1 MKKFLALLLAVML
14 SLTCFVACKGKDND
28 EKPADT
34 SSPTKVV
41 YDVDD
46 AAAYLKNMYKKY
58 LTETETAAD
67 YTLVSQVMKSGVIY
81 TITWT
86 TDRDDIKVI
95 EDKENKQ
102 VTIDLD
108 EKTPVDI
115 EYTLT
120 ATIADPDGKTATL
133 SFKLKVPKYVLS
145 SWDQYMKLDAG
156 KAVVIEGYVA
166 AIHSQSEGNKYN
178 MLYVHDVN
186 NKGGYYIYSMTADPI
201 KDLNLKKGMLVS
213 VTGTKDIYSGTHE
226 IKDASVNVLDTK
238 VVDFAPLDITSI
250 FKKADSCSDASLV
263 SKLGMLVTIK
273 GVEITDQNTS
283 EKSQYY
289 NFNLDGLTSYIRLY
303 RTDCPCTVS
312 DADMK
317 AIAEQH
323 TAKFGYSADV
333 TGVVVMYGG
342 SIYLNPVDK
351 NCFKYGAKIVRDD
364 AAKVKYEI
372 DNISEFGIN
381 TDIKANTQVINLPTK
396 GNRYE
401 DVAISWAVSEDSKGA
416 LQLEGSKLTVTLQD
430 AATTAK
436 IKGTFTCN
444 GKTGT
449 VELTLKLAAKQ
460 TLVPVADKTPVPG
473 KDYLLFFFQEKNGN
487 YDYFTG
493 EMNGFYGASSLNHE
507 QAVKVRV
514 ENVTGGSLLYF
525 TDKDGA
531 KQYITIEESGTH
543 VNFVFKT
550 DKPTTPFTFDAN
562 GAPMF
567 KLNDTKSYYIGTYG
581 TYYTFGTQDTTQSG
595 SYIAYLGTMVD
606 TTKVSDADKVATE
619 KNNVKP
625 EVEEV
630 FANADVKLPIA
641 GTTYPEVA
649 ITWASDKDFAVVDNA
664 KGIVSITLQD
674 EAQTVKLTATLKC
687 GTATDTKEFTIAVAS
702 KNAAPTTPT
711 EIVEAAYALEAGAT
725 LAGGPYTLTG
735 IIKTVDTAYSS
746 QYNNVTVTI
755 IVENLGDKPIQ
766 CFRLK
771 GTGADVIAVGD
782 TITVTGDIKNYNG
795 TIEFNAGCTLDSY
808 KTDDE
813 TVNALYALNSGESL
827 EGKYALTGVIKSV
840 DTPYSEQYK
849 NITVTIDVL
858 GVEGKPV
865 QCFRL
870 TGDKAADLKVGD
882 TITVYGTLK
891 RYNNTFE
898 FDKNC
903 EIIAYTAAPEESG
916 GGAGGGAGGSDIV
929 PGALAATFTMGE
941 DDSSKTNETNQDG
954 TEITEYAEENN
965 GYTLTLTNLSK
976 VYGGSFDAVGNAC
989 IKLGTSSVVGSF
1001 TFVVPEN
1008 IKSVKIYVTGYK
1020 AKTSK
1025 VTINGGDAVTLTK
1038 SSANGE
1044 YDVITVD
1051 TSTNKTVTFATASG
1065 ATRVKLSTIEF
1076 YN

>member
-1 MKKFLALLLAVML
+1 
-14 SLTCFVACKGKDND
+14 
-28 EKPADT
+28 
-34 SSPTKVV
+34 
-41 YDVDD
+41 
-46 AAAYLKNMYKKY
+46 
-58 LTETETAAD
+58 
-67 YTLVSQVMKSGVIY
+67 MKSGVIY

-102 VTIDLD
+102 VTIDLN

-115 EYTLT
+115 DYTLT
-120 ATIADPDGKTATL
+120 ATIADPNGKTATL

-145 SWDQYMKLDAG
+145 SWDQYMKLEAG

-178 MLYVHDVN
+178 MLYVHAVN

-201 KDLNLKKGMLVS
+201 KDLNLKNGMLVS

-226 IKDASVNVLDTK
+226 IKDASVNVLDTT
-238 VVDFAPLDITSI
+238 VVDFAPLDITNL

-273 GVEITDQNTS
+273 GVEITDQNTA

-289 NFNLDGLTSYIRLY
+289 NFNLDGLTSYVRLY

-323 TAKFGYSADV
+323 AAKFGYSADV

-342 SIYLNPVDK
+342 AIYLNPVDK

-372 DNISEFGIN
+372 ENISEFGIK
-381 TDIKANTQVINLPTK
+381 TDIKANTQVINHPTK

-416 LQLEGSKLTVTLQD
+416 LKLEGSKLTVTLQD

-460 TLVPVADKTPVPG
+460 TLVPVADKTPVAG

-493 EMNGFYGASSLNHE
+493 EMNGFYGASSLNYE

-514 ENVTGGSLLYF
+514 ESVTGGSLLYF

-550 DKPTTPFTFDAN
+550 DKPTTPLTYDAN

-581 TYYTFGTQDTTQSG
+581 NYYTFGTQDTTQSD

-625 EVEEV
+625 EVNEV
-630 FANADVKLPIA
+630 SKDADVKLPTA
-641 GTTYPEVA
+641 GTTYSEVT

-664 KGIVSITLQD
+664 KGIVTVTLQ
-674 EAQTVKLTATLKC
+674 ETEQTVKLTATLKC
-687 GTATDTKEFTIAVAS
+687 GTATDTKEF
-702 KNAAPTTPT
+702 
-711 EIVEAAYALEAGAT
+711 EI
-725 LAGGPYTLTG
+725 
-735 IIKTVDTAYSS
+735 TVHAIPKEDD
-746 QYNNVTVTI
+746 NTVTAPI
-755 IVENLGDKPIQ
+755 GNKAYKFFVEQVTLGKILYLD
-766 CFRLK
+766 
-771 GTGADVIAVGD
+771 GTAGD
-782 TITVTGDIKNYNG
+782 RYLNTTTDI
-795 TIEFNAGCTLDSY
+795 
-808 KTDDE
+808 
-813 TVNALYALNSGESL
+813 
-827 EGKYALTGVIKSV
+827 
-840 DTPYSEQYK
+840 
-849 NITVTIDVL
+849 
-858 GVEGKPV
+858 
-865 QCFRL
+865 
-870 TGDKAADLKVGD
+870 DKAADV
-882 TITVYGTLK
+882 
-891 RYNNTFE
+891 
-898 FDKNC
+898 
-903 EIIAYTAAPEESG
+903 
-916 GGAGGGAGGSDIV
+916 
-929 PGALAATFTMGE
+929 
-941 DDSSKTNETNQDG
+941 
-954 TEITEYAEENN
+954 YAE
-965 GYTLTLTNLSK
+965 
-976 VYGGSFDAVGNAC
+976 
-989 IKLGTSSVVGSF
+989 
-1001 TFVVPEN
+1001 
-1008 IKSVKIYVTGYK
+1008 
-1020 AKTSK
+1020 
-1025 VTINGGDAVTLTK
+1025 
-1038 SSANGE
+1038 
-1044 YDVITVD
+1044 
-1051 TSTNKTVTFATASG
+1051 ASG
-1065 ATRVKLSTIEF
+1065 NGFKFYILDSTTKKYITL
-1076 YN
+1076 YKNSSN